1 MKLLLC
7 LILVALASLPASA
20 DVNVTGNW
28 TGTFTASSPDGET
41 KDSSALLILKQDG
54 NKITGSAG
62 PNQDERYEIVKG
74 TIEGNK
80 ITLELNEENHTVHFE
95 LILADDRITG
105 EANATTPDGR
115 HLHAKLD
122 VKRSARP

>member
-7 LILVALASLPASA
+7 LIFVLLASLPAAA

-28 TGTFTASSPDGET
+28 TGTFIVTGPNGET
-41 KDSSALLILKQDG
+41 KDSTALLVLKQDG

-62 PNQDERYEIVKG
+62 PNEEERHEIVKG
-74 TIEGNK
+74 SIEGNK
-80 ITLELNEENHTVHFE
+80 ITLELNEDDHTVRFD
-95 LILADDRITG
+95 LTLADDRITG
-105 EANATTPDGR
+105 EANATTSDGR

-122 VKRSARP
+122 VKRK

>member
-7 LILVALASLPASA
+7 LIFVLLTSLPAAA

-28 TGTFTASSPDGET
+28 TGTFTAIGPNGEAKEST
-41 KDSSALLILKQDG
+41 ALLVLKQDG
-54 NKITGSAG
+54 KTITGTAG
-62 PNQDERYEIVKG
+62 PNEGERHEIVKG
-74 TIEGNK
+74 SIEGNK
-80 ITLELNEENHTVHFE
+80 ITLELNEEDHTVHFD
-95 LILADDRITG
+95 LTLADDRISG

-122 VKRSARP
+122 VKRK